1 MDINLLQRPRRLR
14 RTSTLRRMV
23 RENVLRTDDL
33 IAPLFIVEGH
43 GIVRPISSMPGQAQ
57 LSVDQI
63 DREIDQL
70 MELRVPAVLL
80 FGIPAHKDGNGSAAW
95 DPAGPV
101 PSAIRAIKQR
111 APDMAV
117 IADVC
122 LCEYTDHGHCGLVN
136 TRFDSLNVS
145 TVQGDPAEQVF
156 EPTEP
161 EGAVLN
167 DPTLDLLARAAYAYA
182 DAGADIV
189 APSAMMDGQVAAIRE
204 RLDHG
209 GHLSVP
215 IMAYAAK
222 FASAFYGPFREA
234 AESTPQFGD
243 RRAYQM
249 DPANGRE
256 ALREVALDA
265 AEGADMLMVK
275 PAGAY
280 LDIIHAVR
288 ERYDLPLAAYQVS
301 GEYAMLKAAAQNGW
315 IDERRAAMESL
326 LGIKRAGA
334 DLIVTYYAKQA
345 ARWISESSEF

>member
-1 MDINLLQRPRRLR
+1 MSLTYRPRRLR
-14 RTSTLRRMV
+14 RTSTLRRLV
-23 RENVLRTDDL
+23 RETALRTEDL

-43 GIVRPISSMPGQAQ
+43 GLVRPISSMPGQAQ
-57 LSVDQI
+57 LSVDQL

-80 FGIPAHKDGNGSAAW
+80 FGIPAHKDANGSAAW
-95 DPAGPV
+95 DPQGPV

-122 LCEYTDHGHCGLVN
+122 LCEYTDHGHCGVL
-136 TRFDSLNVS
+136 SPAPGS
-145 TVQGDPAEQVF
+145 GD
-156 EPTEP
+156 
-161 EGAVLN
+161 VLN
-167 DPTLDLLARAAYAYA
+167 DPTLDLLARAAAAYA

-189 APSAMMDGQVAAIRE
+189 APSAMMDGQVAAIRAA
-204 RLDHG
+204 LDRG
-209 GHLSVP
+209 GYLNVP

-256 ALREVALDA
+256 ALREMALDA
-265 AEGADMLMVK
+265 AEGADLLMVK

-301 GEYAMLKAAAQNGW
+301 GEYAMLKAAVQNGW
-315 IDERRAAMESL
+315 LDERRAAMESL

-334 DLIVTYYAKQA
+334 DLIITYYAKQA
-345 ARWISESSEF
+345 ARWIAEE